1 MPWIFLSRRIKTER
15 EKIQVFIN
23 ITTFHKHESLKNHKY
38 ESSKA
43 QTQNVLK
50 GKYRH
55 TEIHSWGTFIW
66 GARGGLAGG
75 AAKNI

>member
-1 MPWIFLSRRIKTER
+1 MTG
-15 EKIQVFIN
+15 
-23 ITTFHKHESLKNHKY
+23 H
-38 ESSKA
+38 KA

-55 TEIHSWGTFIW
+55 TELHSWGTFIW
-66 GARGGLAGG
+66 GAGGGPAGG